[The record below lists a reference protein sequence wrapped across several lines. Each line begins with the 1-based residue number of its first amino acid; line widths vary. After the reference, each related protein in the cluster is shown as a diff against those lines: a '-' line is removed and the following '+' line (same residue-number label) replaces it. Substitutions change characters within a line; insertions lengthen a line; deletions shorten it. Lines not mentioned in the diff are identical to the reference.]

1 MHPAPLNIQKKGDC
15 RMADEI
21 LMKVMTAINGL
32 KRIQNI
38 RWIEV
43 PGFSEWSGFEQK
55 VNHRDAVTVTD
66 VDGNEAVIELHSP
79 ENSLHGLDHALI
91 RVLVWMI
98 QMEQSGDSTIPMGH
112 IADMVNPCRRMMSE
126 KANAE
131 KC

>member
-1 MHPAPLNIQKKGDC
+1 
-15 RMADEI
+15 MADEI

-38 RWIEV
+38 RWTEV
-43 PGFSEWSGFEQK
+43 PGFSEWSGFEHK
-55 VNHRDAVTVTD
+55 ANHRNAVTVTD

-79 ENSLHGLDHALI
+79 EDSLHGLDHALI

-112 IADMVNPCRRMMSE
+112 IADMVNPCRRMMAE

>member
-1 MHPAPLNIQKKGDC
+1 
-15 RMADEI
+15 MADEI

-38 RWIEV
+38 RWSEV
-43 PGFSEWSGFEQK
+43 PGFSEWSGFEHK
-55 VNHRDAVTVTD
+55 VSHRDAVTVTD

-79 ENSLHGLDHALI
+79 DDSLHGLDHALI

-112 IADMVNPCRRMMSE
+112 IADMVNPCRRMMAE
-126 KANAE
+126 KENAE
-131 KC
+131 NDKA